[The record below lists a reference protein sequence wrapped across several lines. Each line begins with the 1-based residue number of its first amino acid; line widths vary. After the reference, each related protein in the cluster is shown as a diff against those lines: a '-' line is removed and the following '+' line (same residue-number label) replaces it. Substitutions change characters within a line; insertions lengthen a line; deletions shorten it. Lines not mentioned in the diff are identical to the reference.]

1 MPLFRSKR
9 DLTEN
14 SETTIDKLAIRAR
27 NNLWATFFVMGIS
40 SMAWVPRI
48 PEIKDQLGL
57 GDGKFGLIFLAGAL
71 GSVCGSQ
78 ISGRA
83 IHRIASRKF
92 AQICGAIMPIGIFVM
107 GSAHDVRT
115 LVIGLFLT
123 GLTFSALD
131 VAANVQ
137 GMAIENLTK
146 ARYMSS
152 FHALWSV
159 GAFAVTLFG
168 GALARVITP
177 QEHLK
182 ALAVI
187 SAILYLVTIS
197 GLLPGNLDG
206 HRGESHE
213 VTSAKIPF
221 FAKEAIP
228 LWALGIGL
236 TASFIPEAGIY
247 DWSGILLKDH
257 MDIGKGLTAIAATTY
272 SLGMIISRFLG
283 DRWFEKWGHQ
293 KTAQYGGY
301 IGGSAIAVG
310 LIAGIPLSSLNKW
323 LAVSIISICFAIAGL
338 CMGPLFPAFNLAAM
352 SLPGIAPS
360 VGMARVA
367 LIAIAANFFGP
378 ALIGGI
384 SELTTLPISFA
395 LLAALLFLVGR
406 QARFIKVKSIK

>member
-1 MPLFRSKR
+1 MTRSALK
-9 DLTEN
+9 
-14 SETTIDKLAIRAR
+14 AR
-27 NNLWATFFVMGIS
+27 NYLWVTFFVMGIS

-48 PEIKDQLGL
+48 PEVKEQLEL
-57 GDGKFGLIFLAGAL
+57 SDGRFGLVFLAGAL

-83 IHRIASRKF
+83 IHLIASRNV
-92 AQICGAIMPIGIFVM
+92 AYICGAIMPVGIYTM

-123 GLTFSALD
+123 GLAFSALD

-137 GMAIENLTK
+137 AMAIEKWTK

-159 GAFAVTLFG
+159 GAFTVTFLG
-168 GALARVITP
+168 GAIARLITP

-182 ALAVI
+182 ALAII
-187 SAILYLVTIS
+187 SAILYVITIS
-197 GLLPGNLDG
+197 GLLPKDLDG
-206 HRGESHE
+206 HKGEAHE
-213 VTSAKIPF
+213 VTAAKIPF
-221 FAKEAIP
+221 FSKEAMP

-257 MDIGKGLTAIAATTY
+257 MDVGKGVTAVAATMY
-272 SLGMIISRFLG
+272 SLGMIVSRFLG
-283 DRWFEKWGHQ
+283 DKWFEKWGHQ
-293 KTAQYGGY
+293 KTVKYGGY
-301 IGGSAIAVG
+301 IGGTSLAIG
-310 LIAGIPLSSLNKW
+310 LIFGLLLSSINQVM
-323 LAVSIISICFAIAGL
+323 AVAIISISFVIAGL

-352 SLPGIAPS
+352 SLPGVAPS

-384 SELTTLPISFA
+384 SELTSLPISFG
-395 LLAALLFLVGR
+395 LLAVLLLLVGR
-406 QARFIKVKSIK
+406 QSRYIKVKALD

>member
-1 MPLFRSKR
+1 MKIRVKPM
-9 DLTEN
+9 TE
-14 SETTIDKLAIRAR
+14 EQRAFKAR
-27 NNLWATFFVMGIS
+27 NFLWATFFVMGIS

-48 PEIKDQLGL
+48 PEIKEELGL
-57 GDGKFGLIFLAGAL
+57 GDGKFGLVFLAGAL

-83 IHRIASRKF
+83 IHLMASRNF
-92 AQICGAIMPIGIFVM
+92 ARICGAVMPIGIFIM
-107 GSAHDVRT
+107 GSAHDVGT

-123 GLTFSALD
+123 GLAFSALD

-137 GMAIENLTK
+137 AMAIEKLTK

-159 GAFAVTLFG
+159 GAFTVTFLG
-168 GALARVITP
+168 GAIARLISP

-187 SAILYLVTIS
+187 SALFYVATIWH
-197 GLLPGNLDG
+197 LLPGDLDG
-206 HRGESHE
+206 HRGEKHE
-213 VTSAKIPF
+213 ETSAKIPF
-221 FAKEAIP
+221 FAKEAVP

-257 MDIGKGLTAIAATTY
+257 MDVGKGITAIAATTY
-272 SLGMIISRFLG
+272 SLGMIVSRFLG

-310 LIAGIPLSSLNKW
+310 LLAGIG
-323 LAVSIISICFAIAGL
+323 LADINQFFAVAIISICFAIAGL

-384 SELTTLPISFA
+384 SEITSLPISFA
-395 LLAALLFLVGR
+395 LLAALLLLVGR
-406 QARFIKVKSIK
+406 QSKFIRVKALN

>member
-1 MPLFRSKR
+1 MTRSALK
-9 DLTEN
+9 
-14 SETTIDKLAIRAR
+14 AR
-27 NNLWATFFVMGIS
+27 NYLWVTFFVMGIS

-48 PEIKDQLGL
+48 PEIKEQLEL
-57 GDGKFGLIFLAGAL
+57 SDGRFGLVFLAGAL

-83 IHRIASRKF
+83 IHLIASRNV
-92 AQICGAIMPIGIFVM
+92 AYICGAIMPVGIYTM

-123 GLTFSALD
+123 GLAFSALD

-137 GMAIENLTK
+137 AMAIEKWTK

-159 GAFAVTLFG
+159 GAFTVTFLG
-168 GALARVITP
+168 GAIARLITP

-182 ALAVI
+182 ALAII
-187 SAILYLVTIS
+187 SAILYVITIS
-197 GLLPGNLDG
+197 GLLPKDLDG
-206 HRGESHE
+206 HKGEAHE
-213 VTSAKIPF
+213 VTAAKIPF
-221 FAKEAIP
+221 FSKEAMP

-257 MDIGKGLTAIAATTY
+257 MDVGKGVTAIAATMY
-272 SLGMIISRFLG
+272 SLGMIVSRFLG
-283 DRWFEKWGHQ
+283 DKWFEKWGHQ
-293 KTAQYGGY
+293 KTVKYGGY
-301 IGGSAIAVG
+301 IGGSSLAIG
-310 LIAGIPLSSLNKW
+310 LIFGLLLSSINQV
-323 LAVSIISICFAIAGL
+323 LAVAIISISFVIAGL

-352 SLPGIAPS
+352 SLPGVAPS

-384 SELTTLPISFA
+384 SELTSLPISFG
-395 LLAALLFLVGR
+395 LLAVLLLLVGR
-406 QARFIKVKSIK
+406 QSRYVKVKALD

>member
-1 MPLFRSKR
+1 
-9 DLTEN
+9 
-14 SETTIDKLAIRAR
+14 
-27 NNLWATFFVMGIS
+27 
-40 SMAWVPRI
+40 MAWVPRI
-48 PEIKDQLGL
+48 PEIKEQLGL
-57 GDGKFGLIFLAGAL
+57 GDGRFGLVFLAGAL

-83 IHRIASRKF
+83 IHLMASRNV
-92 AQICGAIMPIGIFVM
+92 ARICGAIMPVGIYVM

-123 GLTFSALD
+123 GLAFAALD

-137 GMAIENLTK
+137 AMAIEKLTK

-159 GAFAVTLFG
+159 GAFTVTFLG
-168 GALARVITP
+168 GAIARLITP

-182 ALAVI
+182 ALAII
-187 SAILYLVTIS
+187 SAILYLITIN
-197 GLLPGNLDG
+197 GLLPGDLDG
-206 HRGESHE
+206 HRGEANE
-213 VTSAKIPF
+213 VTAAKIPF
-221 FAKEAIP
+221 FSKEAIP

-257 MDIGKGLTAIAATTY
+257 MDVGKGVTAIAATMY
-272 SLGMIISRFLG
+272 SLGMIVSRFLG
-283 DRWFEKWGHQ
+283 DKWFEKWGHQ
-293 KTAQYGGY
+293 RTVRYGGY
-301 IGGSAIAVG
+301 IGGSALAFG
-310 LIAGIPLSSLNKW
+310 LVAGIVLSNLNQFIAI
-323 LAVSIISICFAIAGL
+323 LILSICFAIAGL

-352 SLPGIAPS
+352 SVPGIAPS

-384 SELTTLPISFA
+384 SELTSLPISFG
-395 LLAALLFLVGR
+395 LLAILLLLVGR
-406 QARFIKVKSIK
+406 QSRYIKVKEIN

>member
-1 MPLFRSKR
+1 MTRSALK
-9 DLTEN
+9 
-14 SETTIDKLAIRAR
+14 AR
-27 NNLWATFFVMGIS
+27 NYLWVTFFVMGIS

-48 PEIKDQLGL
+48 PEIKEQLEL
-57 GDGKFGLIFLAGAL
+57 SDGRFGLVFLAGAL

-83 IHRIASRKF
+83 IHLIASRNV
-92 AQICGAIMPIGIFVM
+92 AYICGAIMPVGIYTM

-123 GLTFSALD
+123 GLAFSALD

-137 GMAIENLTK
+137 AMAIEKWTK

-159 GAFAVTLFG
+159 GAFTVTFLG
-168 GALARVITP
+168 GAIARLITP

-182 ALAVI
+182 ALAII
-187 SAILYLVTIS
+187 SAILYVITIS
-197 GLLPGNLDG
+197 GLLAKDLDG
-206 HRGESHE
+206 HKGEAHE
-213 VTSAKIPF
+213 VTAAKIPF
-221 FAKEAIP
+221 FSKEAMP

-257 MDIGKGLTAIAATTY
+257 MDVGKGVTAIAATMY
-272 SLGMIISRFLG
+272 SLGMIVSRFLG
-283 DRWFEKWGHQ
+283 DKWFEKWGHQ
-293 KTAQYGGY
+293 KTVKYGGY
-301 IGGSAIAVG
+301 IGGSSLAIG
-310 LIAGIPLSSLNKW
+310 LIFGLLLSSINQV
-323 LAVSIISICFAIAGL
+323 LAVAIISISFVIAGL

-352 SLPGIAPS
+352 SLPGVAPS

-384 SELTTLPISFA
+384 SELTSLPISFG
-395 LLAALLFLVGR
+395 LLAVLLLLVGR
-406 QARFIKVKSIK
+406 QSRYVKVKALD

>member
-1 MPLFRSKR
+1 MTRSALK
-9 DLTEN
+9 
-14 SETTIDKLAIRAR
+14 AR
-27 NNLWATFFVMGIS
+27 NYLWVTFFVMGIS

-48 PEIKDQLGL
+48 PEIKEQLEL
-57 GDGKFGLIFLAGAL
+57 SDGRFGLVFLAGAL

-83 IHRIASRKF
+83 IHLIASRNV
-92 AQICGAIMPIGIFVM
+92 AYICGAIMPVGIYTM

-123 GLTFSALD
+123 GLAFSALD

-137 GMAIENLTK
+137 AMAIEKWTK

-159 GAFAVTLFG
+159 GAFTVTFLG
-168 GALARVITP
+168 GAIARLITP

-182 ALAVI
+182 ALAII
-187 SAILYLVTIS
+187 SAILYVITIS
-197 GLLPGNLDG
+197 GLLPKDLDG
-206 HRGESHE
+206 HKGEAHE
-213 VTSAKIPF
+213 VTAAKIPF
-221 FAKEAIP
+221 FSKEAVP

-257 MDIGKGLTAIAATTY
+257 MDVGKGVTAVAATMY
-272 SLGMIISRFLG
+272 SLGMIVSRFLG
-283 DRWFEKWGHQ
+283 DKWFEKWGHQ
-293 KTAQYGGY
+293 KTVKYGGY
-301 IGGSAIAVG
+301 IGGSSLAIG
-310 LIAGIPLSSLNKW
+310 LIFGLLLSSINQV
-323 LAVSIISICFAIAGL
+323 LAVAIISISFVIAGL

-352 SLPGIAPS
+352 SLPGVAPS

-384 SELTTLPISFA
+384 SELTSLPISFG
-395 LLAALLFLVGR
+395 LLAVLLLLVGR
-406 QARFIKVKSIK
+406 QSRYVKVKALD

>member
-1 MPLFRSKR
+1 
-9 DLTEN
+9 
-14 SETTIDKLAIRAR
+14 
-27 NNLWATFFVMGIS
+27 
-40 SMAWVPRI
+40 MAWVPRI
-48 PEIKDQLGL
+48 PEIKEQLEL
-57 GDGKFGLIFLAGAL
+57 SDGRFGLVFLAGAL

-83 IHRIASRKF
+83 IHLIASRNV
-92 AQICGAIMPIGIFVM
+92 AYICGAIMPVGIYTM

-123 GLTFSALD
+123 GLAFSALD

-137 GMAIENLTK
+137 AMAIEKWTK

-159 GAFAVTLFG
+159 GAFTVTFLG
-168 GALARVITP
+168 GAIARLITP

-182 ALAVI
+182 ALAII
-187 SAILYLVTIS
+187 SAILYVITIS
-197 GLLPGNLDG
+197 GLLPKVLDG
-206 HRGESHE
+206 HKGEAHE
-213 VTSAKIPF
+213 VTAAKIPF
-221 FAKEAIP
+221 FSKEAVP

-257 MDIGKGLTAIAATTY
+257 MDVGKGVTAVAATMY
-272 SLGMIISRFLG
+272 SLGMIVSRFLG
-283 DRWFEKWGHQ
+283 DKWFEKWGHQ
-293 KTAQYGGY
+293 KTVKYGGY
-301 IGGSAIAVG
+301 IGGSSLAIG
-310 LIAGIPLSSLNKW
+310 LIFGLLLSSINQV
-323 LAVSIISICFAIAGL
+323 LAVAIISISFVIAGL

-352 SLPGIAPS
+352 SLPGVAPS

-384 SELTTLPISFA
+384 SELTSLPISFG
-395 LLAALLFLVGR
+395 LLAVLLLLVGR
-406 QARFIKVKSIK
+406 QSRYVKVKALD

>member
-1 MPLFRSKR
+1 MTRSALK
-9 DLTEN
+9 
-14 SETTIDKLAIRAR
+14 AR
-27 NNLWATFFVMGIS
+27 NYLWVTFFIMGIS

-48 PEIKDQLGL
+48 PEIKEQLEL
-57 GDGKFGLIFLAGAL
+57 SDGRFGLVFLAGAL

-83 IHRIASRKF
+83 IHLIASRNV
-92 AQICGAIMPIGIFVM
+92 AYICGAIMPVGIYTM

-123 GLTFSALD
+123 GLAFSALD

-137 GMAIENLTK
+137 AMAIEKWTK

-159 GAFAVTLFG
+159 GAFTVTFLG
-168 GALARVITP
+168 GAIARLITP

-182 ALAVI
+182 ALAII
-187 SAILYLVTIS
+187 SAILYVITIS
-197 GLLPGNLDG
+197 GLLPKDLDG
-206 HRGESHE
+206 HKGGANEI
-213 VTSAKIPF
+213 TAAKIPF
-221 FAKEAIP
+221 FSKEAVP

-247 DWSGILLKDH
+247 DWSGILLQDH
-257 MDIGKGLTAIAATTY
+257 MDVGKGVTAIAATMY
-272 SLGMIISRFLG
+272 SLGMIVSRFLG
-283 DRWFEKWGHQ
+283 DKWFEKWGHQ
-293 KTAQYGGY
+293 KTVKYGGY
-301 IGGSAIAVG
+301 IGGSSLAIG
-310 LIAGIPLSSLNKW
+310 LIFGLLLSSINQV
-323 LAVSIISICFAIAGL
+323 LAVAIISISFVIAGL

-352 SLPGIAPS
+352 SLPGVAPS

-384 SELTTLPISFA
+384 SELTTLPISFG
-395 LLAALLFLVGR
+395 LLAVLLLLVGR
-406 QARFIKVKSIK
+406 QSRYVKVKALD

>member
-1 MPLFRSKR
+1 
-9 DLTEN
+9 
-14 SETTIDKLAIRAR
+14 
-27 NNLWATFFVMGIS
+27 
-40 SMAWVPRI
+40 MAWVPRI
-48 PEIKDQLGL
+48 PEIKEQLEL
-57 GDGKFGLIFLAGAL
+57 SDGRFGLVFLAGAL

-83 IHRIASRKF
+83 IHLIASRNV
-92 AQICGAIMPIGIFVM
+92 AYICGAIMPVGIYTM

-123 GLTFSALD
+123 GLAFSALD

-137 GMAIENLTK
+137 AMAIEKWTK

-159 GAFAVTLFG
+159 GAFTVTFLG
-168 GALARVITP
+168 GAIARLITP

-182 ALAVI
+182 ALAII
-187 SAILYLVTIS
+187 SAILYVITIS
-197 GLLPGNLDG
+197 GLFPKDLDG
-206 HRGESHE
+206 HKGEAHE
-213 VTSAKIPF
+213 VTAAKIPF
-221 FAKEAIP
+221 FSKEAVP

-257 MDIGKGLTAIAATTY
+257 MDVGKGVTAVAATMY
-272 SLGMIISRFLG
+272 SLGMIVSRFLG
-283 DRWFEKWGHQ
+283 DKWFEKWGHQ
-293 KTAQYGGY
+293 KTVKYGGY
-301 IGGSAIAVG
+301 IGGSSLAIG
-310 LIAGIPLSSLNKW
+310 LIFGLLLSSINQV
-323 LAVSIISICFAIAGL
+323 LAVAIISISFVIAGL

-352 SLPGIAPS
+352 SLPGVAPS

-384 SELTTLPISFA
+384 SELTSLPISFG
-395 LLAALLFLVGR
+395 LLAVLLLLVGR
-406 QARFIKVKSIK
+406 QSRYVKVKALD

>member
-1 MPLFRSKR
+1 MTRSALK
-9 DLTEN
+9 
-14 SETTIDKLAIRAR
+14 AR
-27 NNLWATFFVMGIS
+27 NYLWVTFFVMGIS

-48 PEIKDQLGL
+48 PEIKEQLEL
-57 GDGKFGLIFLAGAL
+57 SDGRFGLVFLAGAL

-83 IHRIASRKF
+83 IHLIASRNV
-92 AQICGAIMPIGIFVM
+92 AYICGAIMPVGIYTM

-123 GLTFSALD
+123 GLAFSALD

-137 GMAIENLTK
+137 AMAIEKWTK

-159 GAFAVTLFG
+159 GAFTVTFLG
-168 GALARVITP
+168 GAIARLITP

-182 ALAVI
+182 ALAII
-187 SAILYLVTIS
+187 SAILYVITIS
-197 GLLPGNLDG
+197 GLLPKDLDG
-206 HRGESHE
+206 HKGEAHE
-213 VTSAKIPF
+213 VTAAKIPF
-221 FAKEAIP
+221 LSKEAMP

-257 MDIGKGLTAIAATTY
+257 MEVGKGVTAIAATMY
-272 SLGMIISRFLG
+272 SLGMIVSRFLG
-283 DRWFEKWGHQ
+283 DKWFEKWGHQ
-293 KTAQYGGY
+293 KTVKYGGY
-301 IGGSAIAVG
+301 IGGSSLAIG
-310 LIAGIPLSSLNKW
+310 LIFGLLLSSINQV
-323 LAVSIISICFAIAGL
+323 LAVAIISISFVIAGL

-352 SLPGIAPS
+352 SLPGVAPS

-384 SELTTLPISFA
+384 SELTSLPISFG
-395 LLAALLFLVGR
+395 LLAVLLLLVGR
-406 QARFIKVKSIK
+406 QSRYVKVKALD

>member
-1 MPLFRSKR
+1 
-9 DLTEN
+9 
-14 SETTIDKLAIRAR
+14 
-27 NNLWATFFVMGIS
+27 
-40 SMAWVPRI
+40 MAWVPRI
-48 PEIKDQLGL
+48 PEIKEQLEL
-57 GDGKFGLIFLAGAL
+57 SDGRFGLVFLAGAL

-83 IHRIASRKF
+83 IHLIASRNV
-92 AQICGAIMPIGIFVM
+92 AYICGAIMPVGIYTM

-123 GLTFSALD
+123 GLAFSALD

-137 GMAIENLTK
+137 AMAIEKWTK

-159 GAFAVTLFG
+159 GAFTVTFLG
-168 GALARVITP
+168 GAIARLITP

-182 ALAVI
+182 ALAII
-187 SAILYLVTIS
+187 SAILYVITIS
-197 GLLPGNLDG
+197 GLLPKDLDG
-206 HRGESHE
+206 HKGEAHE
-213 VTSAKIPF
+213 VTAAKIPF
-221 FAKEAIP
+221 FSKEAVP

-257 MDIGKGLTAIAATTY
+257 MDVGKGVTAVAATMY
-272 SLGMIISRFLG
+272 SLGMIVSRFLG
-283 DRWFEKWGHQ
+283 DKWFEKWGHQ
-293 KTAQYGGY
+293 KTVKYGGY
-301 IGGSAIAVG
+301 IGGSSLAIG
-310 LIAGIPLSSLNKW
+310 LIFGLLFSSINQV
-323 LAVSIISICFAIAGL
+323 LAVVIISISFVIAGL

-352 SLPGIAPS
+352 SLPGVAPS

-384 SELTTLPISFA
+384 SELTSLPISFG
-395 LLAALLFLVGR
+395 LLAVLLLLVGR
-406 QARFIKVKSIK
+406 QSRYVKVKALD

>member
-1 MPLFRSKR
+1 MTQS
-9 DLTEN
+9 
-14 SETTIDKLAIRAR
+14 AIKAR
-27 NNLWATFFVMGIS
+27 NYLWVTFFIMGIS

-48 PEIKDQLGL
+48 PEIKEQLGL
-57 GDGKFGLIFLAGAL
+57 GDGRFGLVFLAGAL

-83 IHRIASRKF
+83 IHLMASRNF
-92 AQICGAIMPIGIFVM
+92 ARICGALMPIGIYVM

-123 GLTFSALD
+123 GLAFSALD

-137 GMAIENLTK
+137 AMAIEKLTR

-159 GAFAVTLFG
+159 GAFTVTLLG
-168 GALARVITP
+168 GAIAKLITP

-182 ALAVI
+182 ALAII
-187 SAILYLVTIS
+187 SALLYLVTIT
-197 GLLPGNLDG
+197 GLLPGELDG
-206 HRGESHE
+206 HRGEAHE
-213 VTSAKIPF
+213 VTSAKISF
-221 FAKEAIP
+221 FSREALP

-257 MDIGKGLTAIAATTY
+257 MSIGKGVTAIAATMY

-283 DRWFEKWGHQ
+283 DKWFERWGHQ
-293 KTAQYGGY
+293 KTARFGGY
-301 IGGSAIAVG
+301 IGGSALGIG
-310 LIAGIPLSSLNKW
+310 LIVAIPLSNLNKF
-323 LAVSIISICFAIAGL
+323 LAVAVLSICFAIAGL

-352 SLPGIAPS
+352 SIPGVAPS

-384 SELTTLPISFA
+384 SELTSLPISFG
-395 LLAALLFLVGR
+395 LLAILLLLVGR
-406 QARFIKVKSIK
+406 QARYIKVKAIN

>member
-1 MPLFRSKR
+1 MTAELK
-9 DLTEN
+9 
-14 SETTIDKLAIRAR
+14 AIKAR
-27 NNLWATFFVMGIS
+27 NYLWATFFVMGIS

-48 PEIKDQLGL
+48 PEIKEQLGL
-57 GDGKFGLIFLAGAL
+57 GDGKFGLVFLAGAF

-83 IHRIASRKF
+83 IHLIASRKF
-92 AQICGAIMPIGIFVM
+92 AQICGAVMPIGIYIM
-107 GSAHDVRT
+107 GSAHDVKT

-123 GLTFSALD
+123 GLAFSALD
-131 VAANVQ
+131 VSANVQ
-137 GMAIENLTK
+137 AMAIEKLTR

-159 GAFAVTLFG
+159 GAFTVTFLG
-168 GALARVITP
+168 GAIARLISP

-182 ALAVI
+182 GLAVI
-187 SAILYLVTIS
+187 SALLYLVTIWN
-197 GLLPGNLDG
+197 LLPGDLDG
-206 HRGESHE
+206 HRGEVHE
-213 VTSAKIPF
+213 ETSAKIPF
-221 FAKEAIP
+221 FAKEALP

-257 MDIGKGLTAIAATTY
+257 MDVGKGITAIAATTY

-293 KTAQYGGY
+293 KTAMYGGY
-301 IGGSAIAVG
+301 IGGSSIALG
-310 LIAGIPLSSLNKW
+310 LVAGIGLSSRNQF
-323 LAVSIISICFAIAGL
+323 LAVTIISICFAISGL

-384 SELTTLPISFA
+384 SEISSLPISFA
-395 LLAALLFLVGR
+395 LLAVLLLLVGR
-406 QARFIKVKSIK
+406 QSRYIKVKSLD

>member
-1 MPLFRSKR
+1 MTRSALK
-9 DLTEN
+9 
-14 SETTIDKLAIRAR
+14 AR
-27 NNLWATFFVMGIS
+27 NYLWVTFFVMGIS

-48 PEIKDQLGL
+48 PEIKEQLEL
-57 GDGKFGLIFLAGAL
+57 SDGRFGLVFLAGAL

-83 IHRIASRKF
+83 IHLIASRNV
-92 AQICGAIMPIGIFVM
+92 AYICGAIMPIGIYTM

-123 GLTFSALD
+123 GLAFSALD

-137 GMAIENLTK
+137 AMAIEKWTK

-159 GAFAVTLFG
+159 GAFTVTFLG
-168 GALARVITP
+168 GAIARLITP

-182 ALAVI
+182 ALAII
-187 SAILYLVTIS
+187 SAILYVITIS
-197 GLLPGNLDG
+197 GLLPKDLDG
-206 HRGESHE
+206 HKGEAHE
-213 VTSAKIPF
+213 ATAAKIPF
-221 FAKEAIP
+221 FSKEAMP

-257 MDIGKGLTAIAATTY
+257 MDVGKGVTAVAATMY
-272 SLGMIISRFLG
+272 SLGMIVSRFLG
-283 DRWFEKWGHQ
+283 DKWFERWGHQ
-293 KTAQYGGY
+293 KTVKYGGY
-301 IGGSAIAVG
+301 IGGSSLAIG
-310 LIAGIPLSSLNKW
+310 LIFGLLLSSVNQV
-323 LAVSIISICFAIAGL
+323 LAVAIISVSFVIAGL

-352 SLPGIAPS
+352 SLPGVAPS

-384 SELTTLPISFA
+384 SELTSLPISFG
-395 LLAALLFLVGR
+395 LLAVLLLLVGR
-406 QARFIKVKSIK
+406 QSRYVTVKALD

>member
-1 MPLFRSKR
+1 
-9 DLTEN
+9 
-14 SETTIDKLAIRAR
+14 
-27 NNLWATFFVMGIS
+27 
-40 SMAWVPRI
+40 MAWVPRI
-48 PEIKDQLGL
+48 PEIKEQLEL
-57 GDGKFGLIFLAGAL
+57 SDGRFGLVFLAGAL

-83 IHRIASRKF
+83 IHLIASRNV
-92 AQICGAIMPIGIFVM
+92 AYICGAIMPVGIYTM

-123 GLTFSALD
+123 GLAFSALD

-137 GMAIENLTK
+137 AMAIEKWTK

-159 GAFAVTLFG
+159 GAFTVTFLG
-168 GALARVITP
+168 GAIARLITP

-182 ALAVI
+182 ALAII
-187 SAILYLVTIS
+187 SAILYVITIS
-197 GLLPGNLDG
+197 GLLPKDLDG
-206 HRGESHE
+206 HKGEAHE
-213 VTSAKIPF
+213 VTAAKIPF
-221 FAKEAIP
+221 FSKEAVP

-257 MDIGKGLTAIAATTY
+257 MDVGKGVTAVAATMY
-272 SLGMIISRFLG
+272 SLGMIVSRFLG
-283 DRWFEKWGHQ
+283 DKWFEKWGHQ
-293 KTAQYGGY
+293 KTVKYGGY
-301 IGGSAIAVG
+301 IGGSSLAIG
-310 LIAGIPLSSLNKW
+310 LIFGLLLSSINQV
-323 LAVSIISICFAIAGL
+323 LAVAIISISFVIAGL

-352 SLPGIAPS
+352 SLPGVAPS

-384 SELTTLPISFA
+384 SELTSLPISFG
-395 LLAALLFLVGR
+395 LLAVLLLLVGR
-406 QARFIKVKSIK
+406 QSRYVKVKALD